1 MKLKQTLY
9 VTITICFSIIF
20 FSFSSPCADTQA
32 PQELV
37 KTEKL
42 KDQAATAGI
51 ETPKPPVASNEIQWQ
66 SYETGMKMIKEQN
79 KKGFLHFYTDWC
91 TYCKIM
97 NKQTFVDPKI
107 IDYLNNNFVSI
118 RVNADKQKDVAK
130 KYGVSRF
137 PSTWFIAEDSTS
149 LSNQPGFI
157 QPDML
162 LDMLKF
168 LYTDSF
174 KEMKFSEFIAKQKK
188 TATQ

>member
-1 MKLKQTLY
+1 MKIKQIF
-9 VTITICFSIIF
+9 TITTLCIILSLYF
-20 FSFSSPCADTQA
+20 
-32 PQELV
+32 
-37 KTEKL
+37 
-42 KDQAATAGI
+42 
-51 ETPKPPVASNEIQWQ
+51 TPAMAENKAIQWQ
-66 SYETGMKMIKEQN
+66 PYDTGIKMIKEQN

-107 IDYLNNNFVSI
+107 IDYLNNNFISI

-137 PSTWFIAEDSTS
+137 PSTWFISEDSTS

-157 QPDML
+157 KPDML

-168 LYTDSF
+168 LNTDSF
-174 KEMKFSEFIAKQKK
+174 KEMKFSEFVTNQKNSQKQEK
-188 TATQ
+188 AITQ

>member
-1 MKLKQTLY
+1 MKIKQIF
-9 VTITICFSIIF
+9 TITTLCIILSLYF
-20 FSFSSPCADTQA
+20 
-32 PQELV
+32 
-37 KTEKL
+37 
-42 KDQAATAGI
+42 
-51 ETPKPPVASNEIQWQ
+51 TPAMAENKEIQWQ
-66 SYETGMKMIKEQN
+66 PYDTGIKMIKEQN

-137 PSTWFIAEDSTS
+137 PSNWFIAEDSTS

-157 QPDML
+157 KPDML

-168 LYTDSF
+168 LNTDSF
-174 KEMKFSEFIAKQKK
+174 KEMKFSEFVTNQKK
-188 TATQ
+188 SQNQNKTVTQ

>member
-1 MKLKQTLY
+1 MAENK
-9 VTITICFSIIF
+9 
-20 FSFSSPCADTQA
+20 
-32 PQELV
+32 
-37 KTEKL
+37 
-42 KDQAATAGI
+42 
-51 ETPKPPVASNEIQWQ
+51 EIQWQ
-66 SYETGMKMIKEQN
+66 PYEAGMKRIKEQN

-168 LYTDSF
+168 LNTDSF
-174 KEMKFSEFIAKQKK
+174 KEMKFSEFIANQKK
-188 TATQ
+188 SQKQNKTVTQ

>member
-1 MKLKQTLY
+1 MAENK
-9 VTITICFSIIF
+9 
-20 FSFSSPCADTQA
+20 
-32 PQELV
+32 
-37 KTEKL
+37 
-42 KDQAATAGI
+42 
-51 ETPKPPVASNEIQWQ
+51 EIQWQ
-66 SYETGMKMIKEQN
+66 PYDTGIKMIKEQN

-91 TYCKIM
+91 TYCKIV
-97 NKQTFVDPKI
+97 NKQTFVDSKI

-157 QPDML
+157 KPDML

-168 LYTDSF
+168 LNTDSF
-174 KEMKFSEFIAKQKK
+174 KEMKFSEFVTNQEKTEKQSK
-188 TATQ
+188 TVTQ

>member
-1 MKLKQTLY
+1 MAENK
-9 VTITICFSIIF
+9 
-20 FSFSSPCADTQA
+20 
-32 PQELV
+32 
-37 KTEKL
+37 
-42 KDQAATAGI
+42 
-51 ETPKPPVASNEIQWQ
+51 EIQWQ
-66 SYETGMKMIKEQN
+66 PYEAGMKMIKEQN

-157 QPDML
+157 KPDML

-168 LYTDSF
+168 LNTDSF
-174 KEMKFSEFIAKQKK
+174 KEMKFSEFVTNQEKTEKQSK
-188 TATQ
+188 TVTQ

>member
-1 MKLKQTLY
+1 MKIKQFFTIATL
-9 VTITICFSIIF
+9 FIILSLYF
-20 FSFSSPCADTQA
+20 
-32 PQELV
+32 
-37 KTEKL
+37 
-42 KDQAATAGI
+42 
-51 ETPKPPVASNEIQWQ
+51 TPAMAENKEIQWQ
-66 SYETGMKMIKEQN
+66 PYDTGMKMIKEQN

-97 NKQTFVDPKI
+97 NKQTFVDPKV
-107 IDYLNNNFVSI
+107 IDYLNNNFISI

-168 LYTDSF
+168 LNTDSF
-174 KEMKFSEFIAKQKK
+174 KEMKFSEFIANQKNSQKQEK
-188 TATQ
+188 TITQ